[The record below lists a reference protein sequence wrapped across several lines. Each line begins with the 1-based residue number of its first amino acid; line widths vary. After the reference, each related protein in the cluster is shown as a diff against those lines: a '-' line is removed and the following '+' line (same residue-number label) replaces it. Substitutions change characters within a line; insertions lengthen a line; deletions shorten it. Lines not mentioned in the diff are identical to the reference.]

1 LEIESSRCF
10 PAFVLPVDTAR
21 PGGVR
26 IFMLKHALVTGAS
39 AGLGRELVRQLVL
52 DRGMTVLATA
62 RRRDRVEALAR
73 ELPEGRVLVEAG
85 DLTNAGFRERLWQ
98 QAEALPG
105 GLDLLVNN
113 AGLGHYAEFA
123 DEDSAIVR
131 HIVELNLMALMDLTQ
146 KAIRTMK
153 LRRSGQILQISSVL
167 GEIGQPYDAAY
178 VATKHAVNGL
188 VRSVRYE
195 LRGTGVRVWA
205 ACPGRTESE
214 FSQVAM
220 GGGTLKGPLPKGE
233 STEKVVRG
241 ILRGLDRRS
250 GFIYPTFLA
259 RMLTALAHW
268 LPGPFEWWMD
278 RWSSSYFQN
287 EINRARHGSARSRN
301 PSVP

>member
-1 LEIESSRCF
+1 
-10 PAFVLPVDTAR
+10 
-21 PGGVR
+21 
-26 IFMLKHALVTGAS
+26 MLKHALVTGAS
-39 AGLGRELVRQLVL
+39 AGLGRELVRQLVR

-73 ELPEGRVLVEAG
+73 ELPEGRVLVETG
-85 DLTNAGFRERLWQ
+85 DLTNPDFRALLWQ
-98 QAEALPG
+98 RAESLPG

-123 DEDSAIVR
+123 DEDPAIVR
-131 HIVELNLMALMDLTQ
+131 QIVELNLMALMDLTQ

-153 LRRSGQILQISSVL
+153 PRGSGQILQISSVL
-167 GEIGQPYDAAY
+167 GEIGHPYDAVY
-178 VATKHAVNGL
+178 VATKHAINGL
-188 VRSVRYE
+188 VKCVRYE

-220 GGGTLKGPLPKGE
+220 GRGTLKGPLPKGE

-241 ILRGLDRRS
+241 ILRGLDRKA

-259 RMLTALAHW
+259 RALTTLAHW
-268 LPGPFEWWMD
+268 LPGPFDWAME
-278 RWSSSYFQN
+278 RWSPSHFQN
-287 EINRARHGSARSRN
+287 EINRARHGSAKSRN